1 MSRYSLNLRPI
12 YGPDEEP
19 GSVTAARGIGGALQ
33 QYMQRSDA
41 NRQERNAVA
50 ARGGVPVDDPSNSAG
65 GRWDAMKRRVRGVF
79 GQGDEPFTP
88 PPVGDTNA
96 AISRGIQ
103 PIVADNGTRGSAG
116 WNERLPTVT
125 GTQGSN
131 PVARPRIAASMEEAM
146 SGMAADGTPI
156 GAGTPRGALPQMESG
171 AQRAISASTRR
182 GIASAIQ
189 PYTYETASGD
199 KYQIDPVHD
208 ERVKDALKSEHEQ
221 DQIQALVDAGM
232 PEATARAKVL
242 NNVVRYDETFGQQR
256 RGNGISNTDWAAREA
271 QRQKNRVELERL
283 HAAGRMSS
291 QELQRRRLDMEEE
304 AAQDRRD
311 AAAERSANADV
322 TNETKIAGQY
332 GSQVPKGV
340 AAVMQSPDEKARA
353 DRAARERDKHLGK
366 AVTAQERRANARM
379 TDPAALLGERRRL
392 MQGGMSK
399 EAATADMRRRGYNV
413 Q

>member
-1 MSRYSLNLRPI
+1 MGRYSLNLRPI
-12 YGPDEEP
+12 YGADEEP
-19 GSVTAARGIGGALQ
+19 GSVTAARGIGNALG

-50 ARGGVPVDDPSNSAG
+50 AKGGVPIDDPSNSVG
-65 GRWDAMKRRVRGVF
+65 GRWDAVKRRVRGVF

-96 AISRGIQ
+96 AISRGVQ

-116 WNERLPTVT
+116 WNERMPTVT

-146 SGMAADGTPI
+146 RGTADDGTPI
-156 GAGTPRGALPQMESG
+156 GAGTPRGALPQMEQG

-182 GIASAIQ
+182 GIGDAIK
-189 PYTYETASGD
+189 PYTYETAGGD
-199 KYQIDPVHD
+199 KYSIDPVHD
-208 ERVKDALKSEHEQ
+208 ERVKDALKQEHESE
-221 DQIQALVDAGM
+221 QIQALVDAGM

-256 RGNGISNTDWAAREA
+256 RGNGISNSDWAARES
-271 QRQKNRVELERL
+271 QRQANRKEMERL
-283 HAAGRMSS
+283 HAAGRISS
-291 QELQRRRLDMEEE
+291 QELQRRRLDLEEE

-311 AAAERSANADV
+311 AAGERAANADV

-332 GSQVPKGV
+332 GARVPKGV
-340 AAVMQSPDEKARA
+340 AAVMQSPEEKARA
-353 DRAARERDKHLGK
+353 DRAARESDKHLGR
-366 AVTAQERRANARM
+366 AVSAQERRTNARV
-379 TDPAALLGERRRL
+379 TDAASLLGERRRL

-399 EAATADMRRRGYNV
+399 EAATADMKRRGYNV